1 MIHHFVA
8 GAVRVSLRTLWS
20 PIYLIWLR
28 LRVAVWG
35 SAAFE
40 HAVAHCP
47 PWLALEILK
56 AYGTVIGPGID
67 FHGRL
72 NLHGAYHVKGKLT
85 IGRQVHIGPNVTLD
99 LTGPI
104 VLEDCCTISLNTQIL
119 THQDVG
125 YSPLAAQL
133 FPTETGNVTVEAG
146 AYIGAGAI
154 ILSNVRVGRCSV
166 VAAGAVVNR
175 DVPPFT
181 VVAGVPAKVIKQLD
195 RAQVES
201 VH

>member
-1 MIHHFVA
+1 MIQHFLA
-8 GAVRVSLRTLWS
+8 GAVRVGLRALWS
-20 PIYLIWLR
+20 PIYIAWLR

-47 PWLALEILK
+47 PWLALAILK
-56 AYGTVIGPGID
+56 AYGTTIGPGID

-72 NLHGAYHVKGKLT
+72 NLHGTYQVSGKLT

-104 VLEDCCTISLNTQIL
+104 VLEDRCTISLNVQII

-125 YSPLAAQL
+125 YSPLAARL
-133 FPTETGNVTVEAG
+133 FPTEIGGVTIEAG

-154 ILSNVRVGRCSV
+154 ILSGVRVGRCSV

-181 VVAGVPAKVIKQLD
+181 VAAGVPARVIRQLD
-195 RAQVES
+195 PAQVQ
-201 VH
+201 